1 MAKKRLGG
9 LSRKKLQKLERL
21 SRLSRI
27 KLGISGSKLAP
38 QFFVEEHPGEPIKV
52 VVKPVA
58 GAKVATGGVVIKNLR
73 KGIITQRYA
82 TAGRKRSIASVLV
95 EASSKSV
102 IDDLGI
108 KIIEVTAKPETVHVL
123 GSMVAERAMVMARSL
138 GRYGGGILDSIGDT
152 SVDFSIDSSSGKVST
167 RVTPKA
173 DRRREVAAAEADES
187 FVEVPVE
194 VPVKKKK
201 EKKEKPTVA
210 DNITTKTDAQGIIH
224 VHIHSLVIY
233 INATHVDQLNTNP
246 GLVQNIIANPV
257 KGITGDTNKKVVVE
271 VENQKVVDKK
281 DDKEEDSKDQEEDD
295 SKKKPKKKKKKGE
308 DDDKK

>member
-27 KLGISGSKLAP
+27 KLGISGSKLAS
-38 QFFVEEHPGEPIKV
+38 QIFVEEHPREPIKV

-82 TAGRKRSIASVLV
+82 TAERKRSIASVLV

-173 DRRREVAAAEADES
+173 GRRREVAVAEADES

-257 KGITGDTNKKVVVE
+257 KGITGDTDKKVVVE

-281 DDKEEDSKDQEEDD
+281 DDKEEDSKDQEEYD

>member
-9 LSRKKLQKLERL
+9 LGRRKLQKLERL

-27 KLGISGSKLAP
+27 L
-38 QFFVEEHPGEPIKV
+38 VEEHPGEPIKV
-52 VVKPVA
+52 VVKPVTVA
-58 GAKVATGGVVIKNLR
+58 NVATGGVVIKNLR
-73 KGIITQRYA
+73 KGIIAQRYA
-82 TAGRKRSIASVLV
+82 TAERKRSIASVLV

-138 GRYGGGILDSIGDT
+138 GRYGGGIVDSIGDT

-173 DRRREVAAAEADES
+173 GRRREVAAAEADES
-187 FVEVPVE
+187 FVEVPAE

-201 EKKEKPTVA
+201 EKKEERTVA
-210 DNITTKTDAQGIIH
+210 DNISTKTDAQGIIH
-224 VHIHSLVIY
+224 VHIHSLVIC

-246 GLVQNIIANPV
+246 GLVQNIVANPV
-257 KGITGDTNKKVVVE
+257 KGITGDINKKIEVE

>member
-9 LSRKKLQKLERL
+9 LGRRKLQKLERL

-27 KLGISGSKLAP
+27 I
-38 QFFVEEHPGEPIKV
+38 VEEHPGEPIKV
-52 VVKPVA
+52 VVKPVTVA
-58 GAKVATGGVVIKNLR
+58 NVATGGVVIKNLR
-73 KGIITQRYA
+73 KGIIAQRYA
-82 TAGRKRSIASVLV
+82 TAERKRSIASVLV

-138 GRYGGGILDSIGDT
+138 ERYSGGIVDSIGDT

-173 DRRREVAAAEADES
+173 GRRREVAAAEADES
-187 FVEVPVE
+187 FVEVE

-201 EKKEKPTVA
+201 EKKEERTVA
-210 DNITTKTDAQGIIH
+210 DNISTKTDAQGIIH

-246 GLVQNIIANPV
+246 GLVQNIVANPV
-257 KGITGDTNKKVVVE
+257 KGITGDINKKVVVE
-271 VENQKVVDKK
+271 VKNQKVVDKK
-281 DDKEEDSKDQEEDD
+281 DDEEEDSKDQEEDD

-308 DDDKK
+308 DDEKK